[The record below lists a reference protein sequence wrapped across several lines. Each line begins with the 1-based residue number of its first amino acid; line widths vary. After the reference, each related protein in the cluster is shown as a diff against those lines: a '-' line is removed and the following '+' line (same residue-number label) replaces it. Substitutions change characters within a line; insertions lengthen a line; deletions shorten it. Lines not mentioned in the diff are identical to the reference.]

1 MTARDSERT
10 HPHAGATYR
19 MMPLTGGT
27 FGVEV
32 VIADTDPTL
41 VSGFATVAAAEEWVA
56 AHKKQASGTPSLT
69 RRGRWV
75 PRAAD

>member
-1 MTARDSERT
+1 MTARDSEKT

-32 VIADTDPTL
+32 VIADTDPTM
-41 VSGFATVAAAEEWVA
+41 VSGFATAAAAEEWVT

-69 RRGRWV
+69 RRGRWA